1 MLTVIS
7 WAGKFLPSPDKPR
20 FINNCLQESK
30 RLNDLRG
37 EHTQTQ
43 RHEKNLRGEMMR
55 SSGFLFFFSFCS
67 FTQFQNVLMYLFSD
81 MSTKKGD
88 TCQWQIS
95 NYLFFFVFFSSSP
108 PPNSNITKLNFFS
121 LRDAAA
127 VPDVHYR
134 KGTPFLLSTSKKKKK
149 KTFFSCRRR
158 SNWIDKKKWVE
169 KNDRIRALTLSNDFL
184 FLLRSSII

>member
-55 SSGFLFFFSFCS
+55 SSGFLFFFF
-67 FTQFQNVLMYLFSD
+67 F
-81 MSTKKGD
+81 
-88 TCQWQIS
+88 
-95 NYLFFFVFFSSSP
+95 LFFHTIPKRLDVFIFRHV
-108 PPNSNITKLNFFS
+108 N
-121 LRDAAA
+121 
-127 VPDVHYR
+127 
-134 KGTPFLLSTSKKKKK
+134 KK
-149 KTFFSCRRR
+149 R
-158 SNWIDKKKWVE
+158 
-169 KNDRIRALTLSNDFL
+169 
-184 FLLRSSII
+184 